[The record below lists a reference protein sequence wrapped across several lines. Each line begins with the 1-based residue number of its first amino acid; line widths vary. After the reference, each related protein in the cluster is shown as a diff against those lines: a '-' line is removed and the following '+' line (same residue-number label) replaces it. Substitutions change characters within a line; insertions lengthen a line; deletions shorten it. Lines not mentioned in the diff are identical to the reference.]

1 MLPAFF
7 SSLQVRFPLLIL
19 LAVLPGIG
27 LTWYIGLEQ
36 RQRALANA
44 KVDALQLVGLTAAN
58 QRQLFETE
66 RQLLGIIAQFPEMLG
81 HDAAACHVRL
91 ADLRRAYPRYA
102 NLTVVTADGET
113 LCSALPFT
121 PPVSVAQRSW
131 FQRVTRSRAFAVGD
145 YQVGTITGKAT
156 INVALPILGEAQQ
169 IQAIVTAALE
179 LSWLNQRLEDA
190 QPLEGT
196 TLSVIDRTGTI
207 VAYYPDGDRWSGK
220 AAPQVPLV
228 RTVLAQGEGTAE
240 HADLDGVVRLFAF
253 RPLVGSGSHASL
265 YVCAGISKAPAFAEA
280 DGFFVRSLI
289 ALGAVALLVVAVE
302 WAGAEWLILRPITA
316 LVKVAGQIA
325 TGDLSVRAGLS
336 YRRGELGQLAR
347 AFDDMAQALATR
359 QVDALRAE
367 AALQRA
373 VERLELMHKIDRALI
388 AEESPEAIAGAA
400 LPPLR
405 ELLGV
410 PRAIVNLFDLAA
422 GEVEW
427 LAAAGRR
434 RVRLGPGVRYSIRLM
449 GDVEALRRGEPQII
463 DVHALPPSPEVDAL
477 LASGVQVYMV
487 VPMIVGGELIGGLS
501 FGGAPGPFP
510 TEQVSI
516 AQEAAMQFAI
526 AIAQARL
533 HERVKRQAED
543 LERRVHERTQ
553 ELSTAQTA
561 LKHTNS
567 ELMQLTSMLH
577 TANQELEAFSYS
589 VSHDLRS
596 PLQSINTFSQMLLED
611 YGDTLDAQGLD
622 YLQRIRRATRRMA
635 ELIDAFL
642 QLARIARVELAR
654 TPLDLTAL
662 ARMIAA
668 ELRRQEPGRAVEFI
682 VAEGLITSADE
693 RLLGVVLENLLGN
706 AWKFTAKRDQ
716 ARIEVGSVTQPDGEL
731 VFFVRDNGAGFD
743 MTDAPRL
750 FGAFERLHPMSDFPG
765 TGIGL
770 ATVQRVIRRHGGRIW
785 AEGAV
790 GQGATFYFTLS

>member
-7 SSLQVRFPLLIL
+7 SSLQVRFLLLIL
-19 LAVLPGIG
+19 LAVLPGLG
-27 LTWYIGLEQ
+27 LTWYIGFEQ

-44 KVDALQLVGLTAAN
+44 KEDALQLVRLTAAN
-58 QRQLFETE
+58 QQQLLETE
-66 RQLLGIIAQFPEMLG
+66 RQLLGIIAQLPEMRG

-91 ADLRRAYPRYA
+91 ADLRREYPRYT
-102 NLTVVTADGET
+102 NLAVVTADGKT

-121 PPVSVAQRSW
+121 PPVSVVQRSW
-131 FQRVTRSRAFAVGD
+131 FQRVTRSRAFAVGN
-145 YQVGTITGKAT
+145 YQVGPITGKAT
-156 INVALPILGEAQQ
+156 INVALPILGETEQL
-169 IQAIVTAALE
+169 QAIITAALE
-179 LSWLNQRLEDA
+179 LSWLNQRLADA

-196 TLSVIDRTGTI
+196 TLSVIDQNGTI
-207 VAYYPDGDRWSGK
+207 VAHYPDGDRWGGK
-220 AAPQVPLV
+220 AVPQVPLV
-228 RTVLAQGEGTAE
+228 RTVLAQREGTAE

-253 RPLVGSGSHASL
+253 RPIVGSGSHASL
-265 YVCAGISKAPAFAEA
+265 YVCAGISKALVFAEA
-280 DGFFVRSLI
+280 NGVFVRSLI
-289 ALGAVALLVVAVE
+289 ALGVVALLVVAVD

-316 LVKVAGQIA
+316 LVKAAGQIA
-325 TGDLSVRAGLS
+325 AGDLGVRAGLS
-336 YRRGELGQLAR
+336 HRRGELGQLAR

-449 GDVEALRRGEPQII
+449 GDVEALQRGEPQII

-487 VPMIVGGELIGGLS
+487 VPMIVGDELIGGLS

-510 TEQVSI
+510 AEQVSI

-567 ELMQLTSMLH
+567 ELMQLTAMLH

-596 PLQSINTFSQMLLED
+596 PLQSINTFSQILLED
-611 YGDTLDAQGLD
+611 YGDTLDAQGQD
-622 YLQRIRRATRRMA
+622 YLQRIQRAARRMA

-662 ARMIAA
+662 ARMITA
-668 ELRRQEPGRAVEFI
+668 ELRRHEPGRAIEF
-682 VAEGLITSADE
+682 VVTEGLTASADE

-770 ATVQRVIRRHGGRIW
+770 ATVQRIIRRHGGRIW